1 MAHQRQTR
9 GDHHGTQT
17 LACCS
22 CRSVAGRCSFGADFR
37 LCMGW
42 LARQAS
48 RLGLG
53 CSKLLCWW
61 ARLLRLR
68 RLLCAPIG
76 PDTVGPPLAP
86 RQSLLLSIIAQALRK
101 APART
106 EAFHVCPSRTTRRI
120 ETIFTA
126 NPAQSLAER
135 KQFPSHGLD
144 PVPTN
149 REESNETRE
158 R

>member
-1 MAHQRQTR
+1 MAHERQTR
-9 GDHHGTQT
+9 GDHHVTQT

-22 CRSVAGRCSFGADFR
+22 CGRVAGRCSFGADFR

-48 RLGLG
+48 RLWLG

-68 RLLCAPIG
+68 RLLCAPTG
-76 PDTVGPPLAP
+76 PNTVGSPLAP
-86 RQSLLLSIIAQALRK
+86 GQSLLLIIVAQARGKPRL
-101 APART
+101 APGLFTSAQT
-106 EAFHVCPSRTTRRI
+106 ERRAAFDA
-120 ETIFTA
+120 IFPA
-126 NPAQSLAER
+126 NLGRSVAGR

-144 PVPTN
+144 PVPTILA
-149 REESNETRE
+149 ESRRNS
-158 R
+158 